1 MELAVKL
8 SSIGCSNEQYKYTK
22 MFEQDQDI
30 KKEKKAIELYLR
42 RLGGS
47 YKKLSKDDVDF
58 RIQGENGAVIG
69 YAEVK
74 VLDTEMKDSFPL
86 MVEARKIIKLR
97 DKRLHAVM
105 IWSCIDGIYYLP
117 IEGLVGRALWS
128 EEEELMLSFDNKKLF
143 KYVRP

>member
-1 MELAVKL
+1 
-8 SSIGCSNEQYKYTK
+8 

-30 KKEKKAIELYLR
+30 TKEKQAIELYLR

-47 YKKLSKDDVDF
+47 YKKLSPDDVDF
-58 RIQGENGAVIG
+58 RIMGENKSVIG

-74 VLDTEMKDSFPL
+74 VLDTEMKHSFPL
-86 MVEARKIIKLR
+86 TVKARKIIKLR

-128 EEEELMLSFDNKKLF
+128 EEGELILSFDDKKLF

>member
-1 MELAVKL
+1 MWSSAGRTHSYKL
-8 SSIGCSNEQYKYTK
+8 SDGLMI
-22 MFEQDQDI
+22 FEKDQDI

-47 YKKLSKDDVDF
+47 YKKLSPDDVDF
-58 RIQGENGAVIG
+58 RITGDSGGVVG

-74 VLDTEMKDSFPL
+74 VLETEMKDSFPL
-86 MVEARKIIKLR
+86 TAEARKIIKLR

-105 IWSCIDGIYYLP
+105 IWSCIDGIYYSP
-117 IEGLVGRALWS
+117 IEGLVGKTKWS
-128 EEEELMLSFDNKKLF
+128 EEGELVLSFDNKKIF

>member
-1 MELAVKL
+1 
-8 SSIGCSNEQYKYTK
+8 

-30 KKEKKAIELYLR
+30 KKEKTAMDLYLR
-42 RLGGS
+42 RLGGT
-47 YKKLSKDDVDF
+47 YRKLGTDDVDF
-58 RIQGENGAVIG
+58 RIQGETGAVVG

-74 VLDTEMKDSFPL
+74 ILDTEMKDSFPL

>member
-1 MELAVKL
+1 
-8 SSIGCSNEQYKYTK
+8 

-30 KKEKKAIELYLR
+30 NKEKKAVELYLR
-42 RLGGS
+42 RIGGS
-47 YKKLSKDDVDF
+47 YKKLSPDDVDF
-58 RIQGENGAVIG
+58 RIIGENKSTIG
-69 YAEVK
+69 YAEVS

-86 MVEARKIIKLR
+86 MVQARKIIKLR

-117 IEGLVGRALWS
+117 IEGLVGRATWS
-128 EEEELMLSFDNKKLF
+128 DEGELMLSFDNKKLF

>member
-1 MELAVKL
+1 
-8 SSIGCSNEQYKYTK
+8 

-30 KKEKKAIELYLR
+30 TKEKKAVELYLR
-42 RLGGS
+42 RIGGS
-47 YKKLSKDDVDF
+47 YKKLSPGDVDF
-58 RIQGENGAVIG
+58 RIIGENKSTIG
-69 YAEVK
+69 YAEVN

-86 MVEARKIIKLR
+86 MVQARKIIKLR

-117 IEGLVGRALWS
+117 IEGLVGRATWS
-128 EEEELMLSFDNKKLF
+128 EEGELMLSFDNKKLF

>member
-1 MELAVKL
+1 
-8 SSIGCSNEQYKYTK
+8 

-30 KKEKKAIELYLR
+30 SKEKKAVELYLR
-42 RLGGS
+42 RIGGS
-47 YKKLSKDDVDF
+47 YKKLSPNDVDF
-58 RIQGENGAVIG
+58 RIIGENKSTIG
-69 YAEVK
+69 YAEVS

-86 MVEARKIIKLR
+86 MVQARKIIKLR

-117 IEGLVGRALWS
+117 IEGLVGRATWS
-128 EEEELMLSFDNKKLF
+128 DEGELMLSFDNKKLF

>member
-1 MELAVKL
+1 
-8 SSIGCSNEQYKYTK
+8 

-30 KKEKKAIELYLR
+30 TKEKQAIELYLR

-47 YKKLSKDDVDF
+47 YKKLSPDDVDF
-58 RIQGENGAVIG
+58 RILGENKSVIG

-86 MVEARKIIKLR
+86 TVKARKIIKLR

-128 EEEELMLSFDNKKLF
+128 EEGELILSFDNKKLF

>member
-1 MELAVKL
+1 
-8 SSIGCSNEQYKYTK
+8 

-30 KKEKKAIELYLR
+30 SKEKKAVELYLR
-42 RLGGS
+42 RIGGS
-47 YKKLSKDDVDF
+47 YKKLSPDDVDF
-58 RIQGENGAVIG
+58 RIIGENKSTIG
-69 YAEVK
+69 YAEVS

-86 MVEARKIIKLR
+86 MVQARKIIKLR

-117 IEGLVGRALWS
+117 IEGLVGRATWS
-128 EEEELMLSFDNKKLF
+128 EEGELMLSFDNKKLF

>member
-1 MELAVKL
+1 
-8 SSIGCSNEQYKYTK
+8 

-30 KKEKKAIELYLR
+30 NKEKKAIELYLR
-42 RLGGS
+42 RLGGT
-47 YKKLSKDDVDF
+47 YRKLGIDDVDF

-97 DKRLHAVM
+97 DKRLHAAM

-143 KYVRP
+143 KYVKP

>member
-1 MELAVKL
+1 
-8 SSIGCSNEQYKYTK
+8 

-30 KKEKKAIELYLR
+30 NKEKKAVELYLR
-42 RLGGS
+42 RLGGT
-47 YKKLSKDDVDF
+47 YRKLGIDDVDF
-58 RIQGENGAVIG
+58 RIQGETGAVVG

-74 VLDTEMKDSFPL
+74 VLDTVMKDSFPL
-86 MVEARKIIKLR
+86 LVEARKIIKLR

-117 IEGLVGRALWS
+117 IEGLVGRSLWS

>member
-1 MELAVKL
+1 
-8 SSIGCSNEQYKYTK
+8 

-30 KKEKKAIELYLR
+30 NKEKKAIELYLR
-42 RLGGS
+42 RLGGT
-47 YKKLSKDDVDF
+47 YRKLGIDDVDF
-58 RIQGENGAVIG
+58 RIQGETGAVVG

>member
-1 MELAVKL
+1 
-8 SSIGCSNEQYKYTK
+8 

-30 KKEKKAIELYLR
+30 NKEKKAIELYLR

>member
-1 MELAVKL
+1 
-8 SSIGCSNEQYKYTK
+8 

-97 DKRLHAVM
+97 
-105 IWSCIDGIYYLP
+105 
-117 IEGLVGRALWS
+117 
-128 EEEELMLSFDNKKLF
+128 KK
-143 KYVRP
+143 KS

>member
-1 MELAVKL
+1 MN
-8 SSIGCSNEQYKYTK
+8 SKYTK

-30 KKEKKAIELYLR
+30 NKEKKAVELYLR

-47 YKKLSKDDVDF
+47 YKKLGQDDVDF

>member
-1 MELAVKL
+1 
-8 SSIGCSNEQYKYTK
+8 

-30 KKEKKAIELYLR
+30 NKEKKAIELYLR
-42 RLGGS
+42 RLGGT
-47 YKKLSKDDVDF
+47 YRKLGIDDVDF

-97 DKRLHAVM
+97 DKRLHAEM

-143 KYVRP
+143 KYVKP

>member
-1 MELAVKL
+1 
-8 SSIGCSNEQYKYTK
+8 
-22 MFEQDQDI
+22 MFEQDKDI
-30 KKEKKAIELYLR
+30 TKEKQAIELYLR

-47 YKKLSKDDVDF
+47 YKKLSPDDVDF
-58 RIQGENGAVIG
+58 RILGENKSVIG

-86 MVEARKIIKLR
+86 TVKARKIIKLR

-128 EEEELMLSFDNKKLF
+128 EEGELILSFDNKKLF

>member
-1 MELAVKL
+1 
-8 SSIGCSNEQYKYTK
+8 

-30 KKEKKAIELYLR
+30 TKEKKAVELYLR
-42 RLGGS
+42 RIGGR
-47 YKKLSKDDVDF
+47 YKKLSPDDVDF
-58 RIQGENGAVIG
+58 RIIGENKSTIG
-69 YAEVK
+69 YAEVS

-86 MVEARKIIKLR
+86 MVQARKIIKLR

-117 IEGLVGRALWS
+117 IEGLVGRATWS
-128 EEEELMLSFDNKKLF
+128 DEGELMLSFDNKKLF

>member
-1 MELAVKL
+1 
-8 SSIGCSNEQYKYTK
+8 

-30 KKEKKAIELYLR
+30 TKEKQAIELYLR

-47 YKKLSKDDVDF
+47 YKKLSPDDVDF
-58 RIQGENGAVIG
+58 RILGENKSVIG

-74 VLDTEMKDSFPL
+74 VLDTEMKHSFPL
-86 MVEARKIIKLR
+86 TVKARKIIKLR

-128 EEEELMLSFDNKKLF
+128 EEGELILSFDNKKLF

>member
-1 MELAVKL
+1 
-8 SSIGCSNEQYKYTK
+8 
-22 MFEQDQDI
+22 MFEQEQDI
-30 KKEKKAIELYLR
+30 KKEKTAMDLYLR
-42 RLGGS
+42 RLGGT
-47 YKKLSKDDVDF
+47 YRKLGTDDVDF
-58 RIQGENGAVIG
+58 RIQGESGAAIG

-74 VLDTEMKDSFPL
+74 VLDTEMKNSFPL

-117 IEGLVGRALWS
+117 IEGLVGRAVWS
-128 EEEELMLSFDNKKLF
+128 DEEELMLSFDNKKLF

>member
-1 MELAVKL
+1 
-8 SSIGCSNEQYKYTK
+8 

-30 KKEKKAIELYLR
+30 KKEKTAMDLYLR
-42 RLGGS
+42 RLGGT
-47 YKKLSKDDVDF
+47 YRKLGTDDVDF
-58 RIQGENGAVIG
+58 RIQGETGAVVG

-74 VLDTEMKDSFPL
+74 ILDTEMKDSFPL

-128 EEEELMLSFDNKKLF
+128 EEAELMLCFDNKKLF

>member
-1 MELAVKL
+1 
-8 SSIGCSNEQYKYTK
+8 

-30 KKEKKAIELYLR
+30 TKEKQAIELYLR

-47 YKKLSKDDVDF
+47 YKKLSLDDVDF
-58 RIQGENGAVIG
+58 RILGENKSVIG

-86 MVEARKIIKLR
+86 TVKARKIIKLR

-117 IEGLVGRALWS
+117 IEGLVGRATWS
-128 EEEELMLSFDNKKLF
+128 DEGELMLSFDNKKLF

>member
-1 MELAVKL
+1 
-8 SSIGCSNEQYKYTK
+8 

-30 KKEKKAIELYLR
+30 KKEKKAIALYLR

-47 YKKLSKDDVDF
+47 YKKLSKEDVDF

-117 IEGLVGRALWS
+117 IEGLVGKALWS

-143 KYVRP
+143 KYVKP

>member
-1 MELAVKL
+1 
-8 SSIGCSNEQYKYTK
+8 

-30 KKEKKAIELYLR
+30 KKEKTAMDLYLR
-42 RLGGS
+42 RLGGT
-47 YKKLSKDDVDF
+47 YRKLGTDDVDF
-58 RIQGENGAVIG
+58 RIQGETGAVVG

>member
-1 MELAVKL
+1 
-8 SSIGCSNEQYKYTK
+8 

-30 KKEKKAIELYLR
+30 NKEKWAIELYLR
-42 RLGGS
+42 RLGGG
-47 YKKLSKDDVDF
+47 YKKLSPDDVDF
-58 RIQGENGAVIG
+58 RILGENKSVIG

-86 MVEARKIIKLR
+86 TVKARKIIKLR
-97 DKRLHAVM
+97 DKRLSAVM

-117 IEGLVGRALWS
+117 IEGLIGKALWS
-128 EEEELMLSFDNKKLF
+128 DEGELILSFDNKKLF

>member
-1 MELAVKL
+1 M
-8 SSIGCSNEQYKYTK
+8 
-22 MFEQDQDI
+22 D
-30 KKEKKAIELYLR
+30 LYLR
-42 RLGGS
+42 RLGGT
-47 YKKLSKDDVDF
+47 YRKLGTDDVDF
-58 RIQGENGAVIG
+58 RIQGETGAVVG

>member
-1 MELAVKL
+1 
-8 SSIGCSNEQYKYTK
+8 

-30 KKEKKAIELYLR
+30 NQEKKAVELYLR
-42 RLGGS
+42 RIGGS
-47 YKKLSKDDVDF
+47 YKKLSPGDVDF
-58 RIQGENGAVIG
+58 RIIGENKSTIG
-69 YAEVK
+69 YAEVS

-86 MVEARKIIKLR
+86 MVQARKIIKLR

-117 IEGLVGRALWS
+117 IEGLVGRATWS
-128 EEEELMLSFDNKKLF
+128 DEGELMLSFDNKKLF